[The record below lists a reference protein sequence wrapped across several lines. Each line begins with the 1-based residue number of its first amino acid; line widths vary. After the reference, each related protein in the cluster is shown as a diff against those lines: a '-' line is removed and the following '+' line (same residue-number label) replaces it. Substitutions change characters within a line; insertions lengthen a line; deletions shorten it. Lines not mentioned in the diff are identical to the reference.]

1 MEMVTTWLKKRLK
14 NATTSWSTF
23 IDSRHR
29 SSKKGCSV
37 WWELDFGIP
46 RFSFFGFFRVGNW
59 LFFCISIWQHT
70 HCGWK
75 KSCTTWDVE
84 NFANNGRLLISTGAE
99 FLPWTVFYV
108 YICIHLEYMQSSN
121 QKNPQGTLLWRWWND
136 HGYILW
142 GYPFQKR
149 HMQISQKFYVQHF
162 DSHELVHDL
171 PR

>member
-1 MEMVTTWLKKRLK
+1 MVNFHWLSAPIFEKGMQRLVGIGFW
-14 NATTSWSTF
+14 N
-23 IDSRHR
+23 
-29 SSKKGCSV
+29 SSIFLFWVFQGR
-37 WWELDFGIP
+37 ELIVFFVFQFGNI
-46 RFSFFGFFRVGNW
+46 
-59 LFFCISIWQHT
+59 T